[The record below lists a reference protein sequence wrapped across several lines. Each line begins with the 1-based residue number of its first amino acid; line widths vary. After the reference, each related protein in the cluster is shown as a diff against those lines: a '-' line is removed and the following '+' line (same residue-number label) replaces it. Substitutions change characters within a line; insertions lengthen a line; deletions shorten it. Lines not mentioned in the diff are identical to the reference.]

1 MKSAIYSGS
10 IFHSRKEPFNHEFK
24 YSLNMAYINL
34 KEINNLLPNSF
45 FWGFN
50 KKALISFNR
59 SDYLDR
65 PEKNLID
72 AVKNLVFERIGKKIK
87 GPIYLLAHLRTL
99 GHCFNPVSF
108 YYCFDKS
115 EKKIDAII
123 AEVTNTPWKERYS
136 YVIDCENSEKNNLF
150 KNIQKKELHVSPFF
164 GMNHQYHFSI
174 SKPGNLISIK
184 IDNFKKGV
192 KVHEASLSLNKDL
205 PKGHVLQNQDLVLKK
220 PSTGISPKLKKN
232 IVGKKLKNN
241 VSKNNLLKISDLE

>member
-24 YSLNMAYINL
+24 YSLYMAYINL

-123 AEVTNTPWKERYS
+123 AEVTNTPWKKRYS

-164 GMNHQYHFSI
+164 EMNHQYHFSI
-174 SKPGNLISIK
+174 SKPDNLISIK

-192 KVHEASLSLNKDL
+192 KVHEASLSLNKEEFS
-205 PKGHVLQNQDLVLKK
+205 KK
-220 PSTGISPKLKKN
+220 SLIRSLINYPLMTIKVVTAIHWQAIKLWFRGAKFF
-232 IVGKKLKNN
+232 NN
-241 VSKNNLLKISDLE
+241 PN

>member
-24 YSLNMAYINL
+24 YSLYMAYINL

-164 GMNHQYHFSI
+164 EMNHQYHFSI
-174 SKPGNLISIK
+174 SKPDNLISIK

-192 KVHEASLSLNKDL
+192 KVHEALLSLNK
-205 PKGHVLQNQDLVLKK
+205 QEFSKK
-220 PSTGISPKLKKN
+220 SLIRSLINYPLMTIKVVTAIHWQAIKLWFRGAKFF
-232 IVGKKLKNN
+232 NN
-241 VSKNNLLKISDLE
+241 PN